1 MHLAQNT
8 RPDLDALKARRQE
21 IQATLGEEHLLSVLA
36 VGNFV
41 ANDVEP
47 VVEDNLRRFELGTD
61 IRVQERTD
69 LLRKRSC
76 CPPLSTMQSVAKG
89 GLRVIKNYTKGYSD
103 TQAKVRDATSND
115 PWGPSGTQ
123 MNEIAQLTYNQGD
136 FVEIMEMLD
145 KRLNDK
151 GKNWRHVFKSLT
163 VLDYCLHQGSE
174 NVVIY
179 FRDNIYII
187 KTLKEF
193 QYVDEEGK
201 DQGANVRQ
209 KAKDI
214 TNLLQDEA
222 RLRHERRTRAHMRDR
237 MIRGA
242 AATDDDGEP
251 DDENARRRQLNGSK
265 RNKDDDD
272 LRRAIEESKKTLAQE
287 RLTAE
292 DRDLQE
298 AIKLSQEEEDKRN
311 KAVEDSNAAS
321 LFDDNNQLA
330 ANNSQFNNNPFPTM
344 SMSDPTPYTVG
355 LQPQFTS
362 FNPMQPQFTSFN
374 PYQQQMQQEAA
385 QAEYMRQQ
393 ELFQQQQQQLQQ
405 QQQQEEWMRQ
415 QMMLQQQ
422 QQQQQQQ
429 MFLAQQQPIMAQPTG
444 FGSNNPFAQ
453 QQQSPISPTD
463 NQRQPPSFNLQG
475 TYDNNP
481 TNNLHNLSS
490 PSSFSQSPSPG
501 PSQNQQPGR
510 PMQVRTRE
518 NENKELANLFA
529 DRDGGQDTFGNTG
542 VLRFGHTNAGRMVT
556 QNTGMPSHNPFAM
569 QQQQQQAQGG
579 DQPFFSI

>member
-1 MHLAQNT
+1 MQN
-8 RPDLDALKARRQE
+8 
-21 IQATLGEEHLLSVLA
+21 
-36 VGNFV
+36 
-41 ANDVEP
+41 
-47 VVEDNLRRFELGTD
+47 
-61 IRVQERTD
+61 
-69 LLRKRSC
+69 
-76 CPPLSTMQSVAKG
+76 VAKG

-193 QYVDEEGK
+193 QFLDEEGK

-242 AATDDDGEP
+242 SGAEDEDPG
-251 DDENARRRQLNGSK
+251 DENSSRRLPNGGGRK
-265 RNKDDDD
+265 NDDDD
-272 LRRAIEESKKTLAQE
+272 LRRAIEESKKSLAQD

-292 DRDLQE
+292 ERDLQQ

-311 KAVEDSNAAS
+311 KAVEDTNASA
-321 LFDDNNQLA
+321 LFDDANQLPA
-330 ANNSQFNNNPFPTM
+330 QNNNPFPTM
-344 SMSDPTPYTVG
+344 QMSDPTPYTVG

-374 PYQQQMQQEAA
+374 PYQQQLQQQQE
-385 QAEYMRQQ
+385 QAEYLRQQ
-393 ELFQQQQQQLQQ
+393 ELFQQQQQQL
-405 QQQQEEWMRQ
+405 QQEEWMRQ

-422 QQQQQQQ
+422 QQQQQQLQQQQ

-444 FGSNNPFAQ
+444 FGSNNPFALQ
-453 QQQSPISPTD
+453 TQSPSSPPPS
-463 NQRQPPSFNLQG
+463 NSLQPPSFNLQG
-475 TYDNNP
+475 TYANNP
-481 TNNLHNLSS
+481 TDNLSNLS
-490 PSSFSQSPSPG
+490 NNSSFSQSPSPG
-501 PSQNQQPGR
+501 PSQGQQPGR
-510 PMQVRTRE
+510 LVQVRTRD

-529 DRDGGQDTFGNTG
+529 DREGGQDTFGNVG
-542 VLRFGHTNAGRMVT
+542 MLRYGHGNAGRLVSH
-556 QNTGMPSHNPFAM
+556 QTGNPMHNPFAM
-569 QQQQQQAQGG
+569 QQQQQQQQHT
-579 DQPFFSI
+579 DQPFFSL